1 FNQTTKFKLVEDAGS
16 KLKVLIPNS
25 PPAVVFVR
33 VTRPKNFDV
42 LPRDGLHDSLPAEVY
57 PVFMF
62 KPQGSTE
69 VTLTPGPGG
78 SKRILK
84 LNLQQLP
91 FVNAIASTVYKIQ
104 GETMESLVVADWKAR
119 GSKFNKVVN
128 TCQQGYIAI
137 SRLTKR
143 DGFSALKPLTNACIQ
158 YFQPSNETIAESLRL
173 EKLFALYLSRNEN
186 TALFSSWSNQSQV
199 FWR

>member
-1 FNQTTKFKLVEDAGS
+1 MSLTDTKLGNMAPFIDLIPGMPVVFTQNVNPQHGIANGTFGTLHSVQFNQTTKFKLVEDTGS
-16 KLKVLIPNS
+16 MLMVLIPNS

-42 LPRDGLHDSLPAEVY
+42 LPRDGLHDTLSADVY

-69 VTLTPGPGG
+69 VTLTPCPGG
-78 SKRILK
+78 SKRTLK
-84 LNLQQLP
+84 LNLLQLP
-91 FVNAIASTVYKIQ
+91 FVNAIASTIYKIQ
-104 GETMESLVVADWKAR
+104 GETMESIVVADWKAR
-119 GSKFNKVVN
+119 GSRFNKVVN

-143 DGFSALKPLTNACIQ
+143 DGFQ
-158 YFQPSNETIAESLRL
+158 H
-173 EKLFALYLSRNEN
+173 
-186 TALFSSWSNQSQV
+186 
-199 FWR
+199 

>member
-1 FNQTTKFKLVEDAGS
+1 D
-16 KLKVLIPNS
+16 
-25 PPAVVFVR
+25 
-33 VTRPKNFDV
+33 
-42 LPRDGLHDSLPAEVY
+42 VY